1 MNTVS
6 GILNAYY
13 IQAIKCLAMKITS
26 SVMSAVYRK
35 SLVLSNGA
43 KHQTSYG
50 DITNLMAVDCQ
61 RVNDYFQWL
70 AYVLVIPLLIV
81 MTTGLLYTEFNYT
94 SFAGLAVVVVI
105 FSVQYYVMKIGV
117 KIDSQELIY
126 ADNRLN
132 ITNEILNGI
141 KIIKLYAWELPF
153 MSIVSKLRDQELL
166 KAKHLYYVFAVLY
179 VMSYMCPMI
188 CHLVIFSLYL
198 GLKFAEQLTAEK
210 IFFSI
215 SLMSVFKEI
224 LSKLSYVYN
233 TVGIMY
239 VTFKRFNDFLNLD
252 EHNNYVSNNND
263 SNDNNN
269 MIDINGATLSWDTP
283 INDDTISTDIKDHT
297 LNQIDLHIREGM
309 FVAIVGDVGSGKS
322 SLLSAIIGDMELIDG
337 SVNVRPGIQTAYV
350 SQQAWIQNATIK
362 QNIMFGKPFDEELY
376 GRVIDS
382 CALRPDIRQLAG
394 GDQTEI
400 GEKGVNL
407 SGGQKQRVSLGRA
420 VYSGAD
426 LYLLDDPLSAV
437 DSHVGK
443 HLMTE
448 VLDSKTGIL
457 GSKTRLLVTNQLFML
472 PDVDLIVVLQ
482 MGRIVSVGTYRQLI
496 CESNYFQQLINQ
508 YFSSSSSSSDG
519 FTVDDSEQGGTGSL
533 KTTTKL
539 LVNNNVNKVNITADT
554 DDDVIVVDDNIVSN
568 NNNNNNENDHAQ
580 LIDEEGAQSGHIDI
594 KLFIKYVRSINK
606 MFLMICLPVLTLSTG
621 INYGINFW
629 LAYWSKNITTNT
641 TTTNNNNTITNNNSP
656 LYYMIIFTIMILG
669 QLILQTAYRYFYA
682 ISIIR
687 TSKRLHRQLLAR
699 VMHAPM
705 EFFDTT
711 PVGRLLNRF
720 NKDMY
725 LIDIHLP
732 VMFSQALDFFLQVIG
747 IVVSISILTPMF
759 LIPLGVSVIV
769 YYFLQ
774 YIYINALCQLRRLES
789 ISRSPIYSHLG
800 ETLNGVSSIRAYDC
814 RDRFIQESD
823 NRIDQNLKCLYPYII
838 ANSWLLIR
846 LQVLSNLLVLF
857 AALFG
862 VIGKDS
868 LTGADIG
875 LILANAITLTGILE
889 YFIDAFAQTQGYLI
903 SFERIDEYCSLKTE
917 ADWQSGQ
924 QLSDKWPEKGCV
936 RFDGYGTRYR
946 QGLDLVIKGI
956 DIDIKSGEKI
966 GIVGR
971 TGAGKS
977 SLTLAL
983 FRLIEPAMGRIVI
996 DGIDISQLGLH
1007 ELRSRLTIIPQEPVL
1022 FSGTIRSN
1030 LDPFDKFSDDQ
1041 LWLVLDQSH
1050 LKEFVLSTDTG
1061 LDHPVTE
1068 SGDNMSVGQR
1078 QLICLARALLRHTS
1092 ILILDEATAAVDVE
1106 TDSLIQQT
1114 IRQEFKSCTV
1124 LTIAHRINT
1133 ILDYNRVL
1141 VLSDGRVAEF
1151 DSPDQL
1157 LDDRTTIFYSLAKDA
1172 GVIK

>member
-1 MNTVS
+1 MS
-6 GILNAYY
+6 FSY
-13 IQAIKCLAMKITS
+13 IQSIFGTEICQQ
-26 SVMSAVYRK
+26 
-35 SLVLSNGA
+35 LS
-43 KHQTSYG
+43 
-50 DITNLMAVDCQ
+50 
-61 RVNDYFQWL
+61 
-70 AYVLVIPLLIV
+70 
-81 MTTGLLYTEFNYT
+81 
-94 SFAGLAVVVVI
+94 
-105 FSVQYYVMKIGV
+105 
-117 KIDSQELIY
+117 
-126 ADNRLN
+126 
-132 ITNEILNGI
+132 
-141 KIIKLYAWELPF
+141 
-153 MSIVSKLRDQELL
+153 
-166 KAKHLYYVFAVLY
+166 
-179 VMSYMCPMI
+179 
-188 CHLVIFSLYL
+188 
-198 GLKFAEQLTAEK
+198 AEK

-233 TVGIMY
+233 TAGIMY
-239 VTFKRFNDFLNLD
+239 VSFNRFNEFLNLD
-252 EHNNYVSNNND
+252 EHNNYVTNNTD
-263 SNDNNN
+263 SNNNN

-283 INDDTISTDIKDHT
+283 NGETIGDDDVIKDYT
-297 LNQIDLHIREGM
+297 LNQIDLHIRDGM

-337 SVNVRPGIQTAYV
+337 TVNVRPGVNMAYV
-350 SQQAWIQNATIK
+350 PQQAWIQNATIK

-376 GRVIDS
+376 DRVIDS
-382 CALRPDIRQLAG
+382 CALRPDLRQLAG

-400 GEKGVNL
+400 GEKGINL
-407 SGGQKQRVSLGRA
+407 SGGQKQRLSLGRA

-472 PDVDLIVVLQ
+472 ADCDLIVVLKN
-482 MGRIVSVGTYRQLI
+482 GKIISTGTYGQLLRD
-496 CESNYFQQLINQ
+496 SNYFQQLINQ
-508 YFSSSSSSSDG
+508 YFS
-519 FTVDDSEQGGTGSL
+519 ER
-533 KTTTKL
+533 
-539 LVNNNVNKVNITADT
+539 
-554 DDDVIVVDDNIVSN
+554 VDDNNNDDEDSKRNDSLETTVFN
-568 NNNNNNENDHAQ
+568 NNNNNNKNIIANNDDGEISIEQFNNNNNSDNIVANNNNNEHAQ
-580 LIDEEGAQSGHIDI
+580 LIDEEGAQSGLITMKI
-594 KLFIKYVRSINK
+594 FIKYVRSINI
-606 MFLMICLPVLTLSTG
+606 MFLLICLPVLTLNTAV
-621 INYGINFW
+621 NYGINFW
-629 LAYWSKNITTNT
+629 LAYWSKQVATGLDTR
-641 TTTNNNNTITNNNSP
+641 SS
-656 LYYMIIFTIMILG
+656 LFYMLIFGALILG
-669 QLILQTAYRYFYA
+669 QFILQTVYRFVYA

-687 TSKRLHRQLLAR
+687 TCIRLHRKLLAR

-711 PVGRLLNRF
+711 PLGRLLNRF

-732 VMFSQALDFFLQVIG
+732 VMFSQVLDYCLQCIG

-759 LIPLGVSVIV
+759 LIPLAVTVVV

-774 YIYINALCQLRRLES
+774 NIYIKASCQLRRLES
-789 ISRSPIYSHLG
+789 ISRSPINSHLE
-800 ETLNGVSSIRAYDC
+800 ETLNGLSSIRAYDC
-814 RDRFIQESD
+814 RDRFIRESD
-823 NRIDQNLKCLYPYII
+823 NRIDNNSKCLYPYIV
-838 ANSWLLIR
+838 ANSWLLTR
-846 LQVLSNLLVLF
+846 LQVLSSILVLF
-857 AALFG
+857 AAVFG
-862 VIGKDS
+862 VINKDR

-875 LILANAITLTGILE
+875 LSLANAITLTGILE
-889 YFIDAFAQTQGYLI
+889 FFIDSLAQTQANLV
-903 SFERIDEYCSLKTE
+903 SFERIDEYCGLNTE
-917 ADWQSGQ
+917 ADWQSATK
-924 QLSDKWPEKGCV
+924 LPDNWPEKGCV

-956 DIDIKSGEKI
+956 DIDIKSGEMI

-1030 LDPFDKFSDDQ
+1030 LDPFDKFSDDD
-1041 LWLVLDQSH
+1041 LWSVLEQSH
-1050 LKEFVLSTDTG
+1050 LKEFVLSTDAG

-1078 QLICLARALLRHTS
+1078 QLVCLARALLRHTS

-1106 TDSLIQQT
+1106 TDALIQQT

-1133 ILDYNRVL
+1133 ILDYDRVL

-1151 DSPDQL
+1151 DSPDKL

-1172 GVIK
+1172 GVI

>member
-1 MNTVS
+1 MSHREGIVHIETNLSLDDQLFIAYVDNDQYKWHGYVYTGLLVLMNTVS
-6 GILNAYY
+6 GLLNAYY
-13 IQAIKCLAMKITS
+13 IQAIKCLAIKITS

-43 KHQTSYG
+43 KRLTSYG

-70 AYVLVIPLLIV
+70 AYIVVIPLHLIL
-81 MTTGLLYTEFNYT
+81 MTGLLYMEFNYT

-132 ITNEILNGI
+132 ITNEIFNGI

-153 MSIVSKLRDQELL
+153 MTTISKIRDQELL
-166 KAKHLYYVFAVLY
+166 KARQLYHIFSIIF
-179 VMSYMCPMI
+179 VMSYMCPLI

-224 LSKLSYVYN
+224 LSKLGYVYN
-233 TVGIMY
+233 TVDY
-239 VTFKRFNDFLNLD
+239 
-252 EHNNYVSNNND
+252 
-263 SNDNNN
+263 
-269 MIDINGATLSWDTP
+269 
-283 INDDTISTDIKDHT
+283 T

-322 SLLSAIIGDMELIDG
+322 SLLSAIIGDMELIEG
-337 SVNVRPGIQTAYV
+337 TVNVRPGVNMAYV
-350 SQQAWIQNATIK
+350 PQQAWIQNATIK

-376 GRVIDS
+376 HRVIDS
-382 CALRPDIRQLAG
+382 CSLRPDLRQLAG

-400 GEKGVNL
+400 GEKGLNL

-443 HLMTE
+443 HLMTK
-448 VLDSKTGIL
+448 VLDSKTGCL

-472 PDVDLIVVLQ
+472 ADCDLIIVLKA
-482 MGRIVSVGTYRQLI
+482 GKIVSTGTYGQLLL
-496 CESNYFQQLINQ
+496 ESNYFQQLIKQ
-508 YFSSSSSSSDG
+508 YFSDR
-519 FTVDDSEQGGTGSL
+519 L
-533 KTTTKL
+533 
-539 LVNNNVNKVNITADT
+539 
-554 DDDVIVVDDNIVSN
+554 SN
-568 NNNNNNENDHAQ
+568 DNNNES
-580 LIDEEGAQSGHIDI
+580 AQS
-594 KLFIKYVRSINK
+594 S
-606 MFLMICLPVLTLSTG
+606 
-621 INYGINFW
+621 
-629 LAYWSKNITTNT
+629 
-641 TTTNNNNTITNNNSP
+641 
-656 LYYMIIFTIMILG
+656 LYYMLIFASMILG
-669 QLILQTAYRYFYA
+669 QFLMRTAYRYLYA
-682 ISIIR
+682 VSIIR

-711 PVGRLLNRF
+711 PLGRLLNRF

-732 VMFSQALDFFLQVIG
+732 VMFSQSLDYFLQLIG
-747 IVVSISILTPMF
+747 IVVSISIMTPMF
-759 LIPLGVSVIV
+759 LIPFIVSVII

-774 YIYINALCQLRRLES
+774 YIYINGLCQLKRLES

-814 RDRFIQESD
+814 MDRFIRESD
-823 NRIDQNLKCLYPYII
+823 NRIDNNTKCLYPYIV

-862 VIGKDS
+862 VIGRDS
-868 LTGADIG
+868 LTGSDIG
-875 LILANAITLTGILE
+875 LSLANAITLTGILE
-889 YFIDAFAQTQGYLI
+889 YFIDSFAQTQGYLV

-917 ADWQSGQ
+917 TVWQSTTDRK
-924 QLSDKWPEKGCV
+924 LPDNWPQIGSV
-936 RFDGYGTRYR
+936 RFEGYGTRYR

-956 DIDIKSGEKI
+956 DVDIKSGEMI

-1030 LDPFDKFSDDQ
+1030 LDPFDKFTDDE
-1041 LWLVLDQSH
+1041 LWSVLDQSH
-1050 LKEFVLSTDTG
+1050 LKEFVLSTDAG

-1078 QLICLARALLRHTS
+1078 QLVCLARALLRHTS

-1106 TDSLIQQT
+1106 TDALIQQT
-1114 IRQEFKSCTV
+1114 IRQSFKSCTV

-1133 ILDYNRVL
+1133 ILDYDRVL

-1151 DSPDQL
+1151 DSPDKL
-1157 LDDRTTIFYSLAKDA
+1157 LDNRTTIFYSLAKDA
-1172 GVIK
+1172 GVI

>member
-1 MNTVS
+1 
-6 GILNAYY
+6 
-13 IQAIKCLAMKITS
+13 MKIIS

-35 SLVLSNGA
+35 SLVLSNSA
-43 KHQTSYG
+43 KQLASYG
-50 DITNLMAVDCQ
+50 DLTNLMAVDCQ
-61 RVNDYFQWL
+61 HNFHWL
-70 AYVLVIPLLIV
+70 AYTVCIPLQILL
-81 MTTGLLYTEFNYT
+81 TTGLLYTEFGLSSLALIMVVPIILT
-94 SFAGLAVVVVI
+94 IQSLLTKLAVNMETK
-105 FSVQYYVMKIGV
+105 QLKHLDHRIG
-117 KIDSQELIY
+117 L
-126 ADNRLN
+126 
-132 ITNEILNGI
+132 TNEILNGI
-141 KIIKLYAWELPF
+141 KILKLYGWEQPF
-153 MSIVSKLRDQELL
+153 SSMITKLRDQELL
-166 KAKHLYYVFAVLY
+166 K
-179 VMSYMCPMI
+179 I
-188 CHLVIFSLYL
+188 R
-198 GLKFAEQLTAEK
+198 K
-210 IFFSI
+210 IYF
-215 SLMSVFKEI
+215 
-224 LSKLSYVYN
+224 
-233 TVGIMY
+233 
-239 VTFKRFNDFLNLD
+239 NLD
-252 EHNNYVSNNND
+252 EHNNYVTNNKD
-263 SNDNNN
+263 INDNNN
-269 MIDINGATLSWDTP
+269 NIVDINGATLSWDTP
-283 INDDTISTDIKDHT
+283 NSETIGDDDVINDYT

-322 SLLSAIIGDMELIDG
+322 SLLSAIIGDMKLIAG
-337 SVNVRPGIQTAYV
+337 TVNIRSNVSIAYV
-350 SQQAWIQNATIK
+350 PQQAWIQNATIK

-376 GRVIDS
+376 DRVIDS
-382 CALRPDIRQLAG
+382 CALRPDLRQLAG

-400 GEKGVNL
+400 GEKGVTL

-472 PDVDLIVVLQ
+472 ADCDLIVVLKA
-482 MGRIVSVGTYRQLI
+482 GKIVSTGTY
-496 CESNYFQQLINQ
+496 
-508 YFSSSSSSSDG
+508 
-519 FTVDDSEQGGTGSL
+519 
-533 KTTTKL
+533 
-539 LVNNNVNKVNITADT
+539 
-554 DDDVIVVDDNIVSN
+554 
-568 NNNNNNENDHAQ
+568 
-580 LIDEEGAQSGHIDI
+580 
-594 KLFIKYVRSINK
+594 
-606 MFLMICLPVLTLSTG
+606 
-621 INYGINFW
+621 
-629 LAYWSKNITTNT
+629 
-641 TTTNNNNTITNNNSP
+641 
-656 LYYMIIFTIMILG
+656 G
-669 QLILQTAYRYFYA
+669 QLLSDSYRFLYA
-682 ISIIR
+682 LSIIS
-687 TSKRLHRQLLAR
+687 TCIRLHRQLLAS

-720 NKDMY
+720 NKDMN
-725 LIDIHLP
+725 LVDINLP
-732 VMFSQALDFFLQVIG
+732 VRFS
-747 IVVSISILTPMF
+747 
-759 LIPLGVSVIV
+759 
-769 YYFLQ
+769 
-774 YIYINALCQLRRLES
+774 LES

-800 ETLNGVSSIRAYDC
+800 DTINGLSSIRAYDC
-814 RDRFIQESD
+814 MDRFILESD
-823 NRIDQNLKCLYPYII
+823 NRIDQNLQCIYPSIL

-868 LTGADIG
+868 LTGSDIG
-875 LILANAITLTGILE
+875 LSLANAITLTGILE
-889 YFIDAFAQTQGYLI
+889 YFIDTFAQTQGYLV
-903 SFERIDEYCSLKTE
+903 SFERIDEYCRLKSE
-917 ADWQSGQ
+917 ANWQSGQ
-924 QLSDKWPEKGCV
+924 QLSDKWPEKGY
-936 RFDGYGTRYR
+936 GYGTRYR

-1030 LDPFDKFSDDQ
+1030 LDPFDKFSDDE
-1041 LWLVLDQSH
+1041 LWSVLEQSH
-1050 LKEFVLSTDTG
+1050 LKEFVLSTDAG

-1078 QLICLARALLRHTS
+1078 QLVCLARALLRHTS

-1114 IRQEFKSCTV
+1114 IRQSFKSCTV

-1133 ILDYNRVL
+1133 ILDYDRVL

-1172 GVIK
+1172 GVI

>member
-1 MNTVS
+1 
-6 GILNAYY
+6 
-13 IQAIKCLAMKITS
+13 
-26 SVMSAVYRK
+26 MSAVYRK

-43 KHQTSYG
+43 KRQTSYG

-61 RVNDYFQWL
+61 RVNDNAQWL
-70 AYVLVIPLLIV
+70 AYIVVLPLQIIL
-81 MTTGLLYTEFNYT
+81 TTGLLFTEFSYT
-94 SFAGLAVVVVI
+94 AFSCLA
-105 FSVQYYVMKIGV
+105 
-117 KIDSQELIY
+117 
-126 ADNRLN
+126 
-132 ITNEILNGI
+132 
-141 KIIKLYAWELPF
+141 LYAWEQPF
-153 MSIVSKLRDQELL
+153 MNIITKLRDQELR
-166 KAKHLYYVFAVLY
+166 KAKHLYYVFALLY
-179 VMSYMCPMI
+179 IISNMCPLI
-188 CHLVIFSLYL
+188 CHLLIFSLYL

-224 LSKLSYVYN
+224 LSKLGYVY
-233 TVGIMY
+233 
-239 VTFKRFNDFLNLD
+239 
-252 EHNNYVSNNND
+252 
-263 SNDNNN
+263 
-269 MIDINGATLSWDTP
+269 
-283 INDDTISTDIKDHT
+283 STADYT

-337 SVNVRPGIQTAYV
+337 TVNVRPGVNMAYV
-350 SQQAWIQNATIK
+350 PQQAWIQNATIK

-376 GRVIDS
+376 DRVIDS
-382 CALRPDIRQLAG
+382 CALRPDLRQLAG

-407 SGGQKQRVSLGRA
+407 SGGQKQRLSLGRA

-443 HLMTE
+443 QLMNE
-448 VLDSKTGIL
+448 VLDTKTGCL

-472 PDVDLIVVLQ
+472 ADCDLIVVLKS
-482 MGRIVSVGTYRQLI
+482 GKIVSTGTYGELLHD
-496 CESNYFQQLINQ
+496 SNYFQQLIKQ
-508 YFSSSSSSSDG
+508 YFSER
-519 FTVDDSEQGGTGSL
+519 VDDDYNNDHKWT
-533 KTTTKL
+533 
-539 LVNNNVNKVNITADT
+539 LVAI
-554 DDDVIVVDDNIVSN
+554 N
-568 NNNNNNENDHAQ
+568 NNNNNGD
-580 LIDEEGAQSGHIDI
+580 DDGSDI
-594 KLFIKYVRSINK
+594 GDSRG
-606 MFLMICLPVLTLSTG
+606 PV
-621 INYGINFW
+621 F
-629 LAYWSKNITTNT
+629 
-641 TTTNNNNTITNNNSP
+641 
-656 LYYMIIFTIMILG
+656 YMIIFAAMIVG
-669 QLILQTAYRYFYA
+669 QLLLQTVYRYIYA
-682 ISIIR
+682 LTIISTCI
-687 TSKRLHRQLLAR
+687 RLHRKLLAR

-725 LIDIHLP
+725 LIDLGLP
-732 VMFSQALDFFLQVIG
+732 VVFS
-747 IVVSISILTPMF
+747 
-759 LIPLGVSVIV
+759 
-769 YYFLQ
+769 
-774 YIYINALCQLRRLES
+774 LES
-789 ISRSPIYSHLG
+789 ISRSPINSHLE
-800 ETLNGVSSIRAYDC
+800 ETLNGLSSIRAYDC
-814 RDRFIQESD
+814 RDRFIRESD
-823 NRIDQNLKCLYPYII
+823 KRIDNNTKCLYPYIM
-838 ANSWLLIR
+838 ANSWLLVR
-846 LQVLSNLLVLF
+846 LQVLTNILVLF
-857 AALFG
+857 AAVFG
-862 VIGKDS
+862 VIRKDS
-868 LTGADIG
+868 LNGSDIG
-875 LILANAITLTGILE
+875 LSLSNAITLTGILE
-889 YFIDAFAQTQGYLI
+889 YFINSLAQTQANLV
-903 SFERIDEYCSLKTE
+903 SFERIDEYCRLNTE
-917 ADWQSGQ
+917 ADWQLSIGQ
-924 QLSDKWPEKGCV
+924 QLSDKWPENGCI

-956 DIDIKSGEKI
+956 DISIKSGEMI

-1030 LDPFDKFSDDQ
+1030 LDPFDKFSDDE
-1041 LWLVLDQSH
+1041 LWSVLEQSH
-1050 LKEFVLSTDTG
+1050 LKEFVLSTDAG

-1078 QLICLARALLRHTS
+1078 QLVCLARALLRHTS

-1106 TDSLIQQT
+1106 TDALIQQT

-1133 ILDYNRVL
+1133 ILDYDRVL

-1151 DSPDQL
+1151 DSPDKL

-1172 GVIK
+1172 GVI